1 MVKTLVRKRK
11 AFGVGEVVWLAVL
24 LLLAVLILYPLFWI
38 FMSSFKDYNGIYSDV
53 WGLPSSWHFENYST
67 AWNKG
72 ISQYFI
78 NSTVVT
84 LCTLGGVIFVASFA
98 AFGVSQLKGRLGNFV
113 FLFCMCG
120 LLLSPQVCLLP
131 LFMLLKTLKLK
142 NTLAAMI
149 LPYIAFRLP
158 VSIMLLRSF
167 FVGISKELKEAAV
180 IDGASLLQIYG
191 HIYLPL
197 SKPILSTVMIMTSYY
212 AWNEFVFATIF
223 VDSSKLRTIPVGLM
237 VFRDGLMTEW
247 GVVLAG
253 MVISCLPIIILF
265 LLMQRNFVRGM
276 TAGAVK
282 G

>member
-1 MVKTLVRKRK
+1 MEKVKVKKRRVY
-11 AFGVGEVVWLAVL
+11 GPGEILWLAIL
-24 LLLAVLILYPLFWI
+24 FLLAALILYPLFWI
-38 FMSSFKDYNGIYSDV
+38 LMSSFKDYNGIYGDV
-53 WGLPSSWHFENYST
+53 WGLPDIWHVENYMT
-67 AWNKG
+67 AWNRG
-72 ISQYFI
+72 ISQYFL
-78 NSTVVT
+78 NSLIVT
-84 LCTLGGVIFVASFA
+84 ICTLAGVVFASTFS
-98 AFGVSQLKGRLGNFV
+98 AFGICQMKGRLGNFV
-113 FLFCMCG
+113 FLFCLCG

-131 LFMLLKTLKLK
+131 LFMLLKSLKLK
-142 NTLAAMI
+142 NTLFAMM

-158 VSIMLLRSF
+158 VSIMLIRSF
-167 FVGISKELKEAAV
+167 FVGISRELEEAAT
-180 IDGASLLQIYG
+180 IDGATLMQIYG

-197 SKPILSTVMIMTSYY
+197 SKPIISTVIIMTAYY

-253 MVISCLPIIILF
+253 MVISCLPIIVLF
-265 LLMQRNFVRGM
+265 LLMQKSFVRGM

>member
-1 MVKTLVRKRK
+1 MEKVKVKKRRVY
-11 AFGVGEVVWLAVL
+11 GPGEILWLAIL
-24 LLLAVLILYPLFWI
+24 FLLAALILYPLFWI
-38 FMSSFKDYNGIYSDV
+38 LMSSFKDYNGIYGDV
-53 WGLPSSWHFENYST
+53 WGLPDIWHVENYMT
-67 AWNKG
+67 AWNRG
-72 ISQYFI
+72 ISQYFL
-78 NSTVVT
+78 NSLIVT
-84 LCTLGGVIFVASFA
+84 ICTLAGVVFASTFS
-98 AFGVSQLKGRLGNFV
+98 AFGICQMKGRLGNFV
-113 FLFCMCG
+113 FLFCLCG

-131 LFMLLKTLKLK
+131 LFMLLKSLKLK
-142 NTLAAMI
+142 NTLFAMI

-158 VSIMLLRSF
+158 VSIMLIRSF
-167 FVGISKELKEAAV
+167 FVGISRELEEAATIV
-180 IDGASLLQIYG
+180 GATLMQING

-197 SKPILSTVMIMTSYY
+197 SKPIISTVIIMTAYY

-253 MVISCLPIIILF
+253 MVISCLPIIVLF
-265 LLMQRNFVRGM
+265 LLMQKSFVRGM

>member
-1 MVKTLVRKRK
+1 MEKVKVKKRRVY
-11 AFGVGEVVWLAVL
+11 GPGEILWLAIL
-24 LLLAVLILYPLFWI
+24 FLLAALILYPLFWI
-38 FMSSFKDYNGIYSDV
+38 LMSSFKDYNGIYGDV
-53 WGLPSSWHFENYST
+53 WGLPDIWHVENYMT
-67 AWNKG
+67 AWNRG
-72 ISQYFI
+72 ISQYFL
-78 NSTVVT
+78 NSLIVT
-84 LCTLGGVIFVASFA
+84 ICTLAGVVFASTFS
-98 AFGVSQLKGRLGNFV
+98 AFGICQMKGRLGNFV
-113 FLFCMCG
+113 FLFCLCG

-131 LFMLLKTLKLK
+131 LFMLLKSLKLK
-142 NTLAAMI
+142 NTLFAMI

-158 VSIMLLRSF
+158 VSIMLIRSF
-167 FVGISKELKEAAV
+167 FVGISRELEEAAT
-180 IDGASLLQIYG
+180 IDWATLIQIYG

-197 SKPILSTVMIMTSYY
+197 SKPIISTVIIMTAYY

-253 MVISCLPIIILF
+253 MVISCLPIIVLF
-265 LLMQRNFVRGM
+265 LLMQKSFVRGM

>member
-1 MVKTLVRKRK
+1 MKKGIAKKRRVYGPWEILWMVILL
-11 AFGVGEVVWLAVL
+11 GLAI
-24 LLLAVLILYPLFWI
+24 LIIYPMFWI
-38 FMSSFKDYNGIYSDV
+38 LMSSFKDYQGIYGDV
-53 WGLPSSWHFENYST
+53 WGFPDIWHIENYAT

-72 ISQYFI
+72 ISQYFV
-78 NSTVVT
+78 NSTIVT
-84 LCTLGGVIFVASFA
+84 LVTLAGVVFVASFS
-98 AFGVSQLKGRLGNFV
+98 AFGICQLKGRLGNAL

-120 LLLSPQVCLLP
+120 ILLSPQVCLLP
-131 LFMLLKTLKLK
+131 LFMLLKSLKIK
-142 NTLAAMI
+142 NTLWAMI

-158 VSIMLLRSF
+158 VSIMLIRSF
-167 FVGISKELKEAAV
+167 FVGISKELEEAAT
-180 IDGASLLQIYG
+180 IDGATLMQIYR

-197 SKPILSTVMIMTSYY
+197 SKPILSTVVIMTAYY

-237 VFRDGLMTEW
+237 TFKDGLMTEW

-253 MVISCLPIIILF
+253 MVIACLPIVTLFII
-265 LLMQRNFVRGM
+265 MQKSFVRGM

>member
-1 MVKTLVRKRK
+1 MKAEKQLKRRIYG
-11 AFGVGEVVWLAVL
+11 AGEILWFVILIVLA
-24 LLLAVLILYPLFWI
+24 ALILYPLFWI
-38 FMSSFKDYNGIYSDV
+38 LMSSFKDYQGIYGDV
-53 WGLPSSWHFENYST
+53 WGLPSIWHIENYAT

-78 NSTVVT
+78 NSGIVT
-84 LCTLGGVIFVASFA
+84 LSTILGVVLFASFA
-98 AFGVSQLKGRLGNFV
+98 AFGVCQLKGALGNV
-113 FLFCMCG
+113 IFLICMCG

-131 LFMLLKTLKLK
+131 LFMLLKSLKLK
-142 NTLAAMI
+142 NTLWAMI

-158 VSIMLLRSF
+158 VSIMMIRSF
-167 FVGISKELKEAAV
+167 FVGISKELEEAAT
-180 IDGASLLQIYG
+180 IDGATLFQIYKD
-191 HIYLPL
+191 IYLPL
-197 SKPILSTVMIMTSYY
+197 SKPILSTVIIMSAYY
-212 AWNEFVFATIF
+212 SWNEFVFATIF

-237 VFRDGLMTEW
+237 TFRDGLMTEW

-253 MVISCLPIIILF
+253 MVIACLPIMTLF